1 MNEIIVNGAVENT
14 DDIGTEQFE
23 NHTLERI
30 INISQN
36 RGDSP
41 QSIQYDDDDV
51 VEIIFE
57 DGTSWITPAN
67 KIQDAF
73 EKSNR
78 EIQAGQYVIPDA
90 LHVNTENRGVFKVLV
105 KTVKF
110 FKTKLIGASSAKI
123 NKKFGAV
130 IDDKLMKNEGLF
142 RIDDNWKTK
151 PEPSNPI
158 KGHYLL
164 FIHGFVSSYEGAFGD
179 IFAMCDVQ
187 KKKIEAEFETIDLG
201 SKDTMLAT
209 FIRSQYGSN
218 LLAFNHKTISES
230 PITNTLKLLRAL
242 PVGCTLDIIAHS
254 RGGLIADLLSI
265 CDNGEGIAD
274 SKTSTD
280 ANDGDNKKES
290 EDQKASNFTEDDF
303 STLANSVD
311 AKELRE
317 LKLLAIEKKI
327 KVNKVIRAGS
337 PMNGTYLLSNNLD
350 QFLSAVFAL
359 IELGTKGAAKLNPF
373 YNTIKGFVV
382 SVVGSK
388 SDSNSFPG
396 IAAMVPGSPL
406 LTMLNDSSRNI
417 DTPLLAIEGNAEI
430 GRNLLHSL
438 SVILGNIVH
447 RKANDFIVNTSSM
460 RFGTIRKDGA
470 YVCTTEDYNTTHFN
484 YFCHPNSR
492 NALYEALKWDSIAG
506 VTIPEFTHFS
516 RDELI
521 LQFENQFTR
530 SRGGSDTEIKKP
542 LIFEEAKAVDLL
554 DLIYGTDNKNDR
566 DTYSNTL
573 TIKLVHGDLEF
584 AAFPVMA
591 GHFRDQAIV
600 SAEKDIDRCLD
611 FSLSDHYFLGKYP
624 EDPQDNIIIY
634 NGDNYFKGCI
644 LLGIGEAANFN
655 DFKLRKAVENGIVSY
670 ALHMRDSQKET
681 DKKLKGAI
689 SSLCIGSGF
698 GGLDMDASITAI
710 LFGINNANKRIYEF
724 NKQIIAR
731 SRDEFV
737 EDDQFLVP
745 ITELELIEL
754 FEHKVRDAFYG
765 LKRIKQLNYIL
776 DIVIP
781 AQITK
786 NHGGLKELNT
796 NKTQSYWY
804 DLITKMHGDID
815 GVNGKMSFLS
825 SQGGARVEET
835 IDFYSLELV
844 TKLLASYSKKSNFDK
859 ELSNSLFQLLLPRN
873 LRPMLRGQHNIVWK
887 MDKAIAH
894 IPWEMIH
901 DQDSDND
908 PTFVSSGLVR
918 QLVTSRIFPSEKI
931 TRDLHA
937 LIIGDPIYTK
947 YSQLPGAKEE
957 AELLVSKFEKLSDWQ
972 VTPLIN
978 KGYVEN
984 SLALLNSKY
993 KVLHIC
999 GHGVYDPVTGKTGLV
1014 MEDTLLDTVF
1024 FNNLE
1029 NIPEM
1034 AFINCC
1040 YSGTTDAEYE
1050 ELYENRYKISA
1061 SIGTQLIEMGVKAV
1075 VVTGWAVNDQAA
1087 LAFAD
1092 KFYEQMLNGGTF
1104 GMSTKRARKHVYD
1117 QYDNKTWAAYQC
1129 YGNPWYKLLKKNSR
1143 NTGEIAFNTIEEVSV
1158 ALNNLRQKV
1167 TKKGEGETI
1176 YNRTN
1181 EILDYINKKWP
1192 DEAKLLESVAQI
1204 YFEMDNNEEGINLLD
1219 KVFSMPIANYKVNT
1233 IEQYVYAKLK
1243 GITKH
1248 LPNES
1253 LSPADQKEEAKKS
1266 KKKNDD
1272 TIADVRKKIGNLLC
1286 ISETGDRYSIDG
1298 LICMREAM
1306 ITEGI
1311 KLDKNLLKMKQT
1323 FESAFIKLQYL
1334 GAERAVFPLMM
1345 FSIANYNEGSK
1356 KQMNMDY
1363 LDTSY
1368 PISDL
1373 FDKLKE
1379 QILAAPSDHN
1389 NFWNDIA
1396 LNNINTSKLI
1406 LANVS
1411 ETQNTAT
1418 LQNEIIECYRKEFER
1433 SGNSK
1438 HLRAEIDQYEFLTSF
1453 LNHLRSKNPSKGTMD
1468 SLNKKSKA
1476 VSQIYNELLKLKNL
1490 K

>member
-23 NHTLERI
+23 NHTLERV

-36 RGDSP
+36 RGEAP
-41 QSIQYDDDDV
+41 QSIQYDEDDV

-73 EKSNR
+73 QQSNR
-78 EIQAGQYVIPDA
+78 EIQEGQYVIPDA
-90 LHVNTENRGVFKVLV
+90 LHVNTQNRGVFKVLV
-105 KTVKF
+105 KTIKF
-110 FKTKLIGASSAKI
+110 FKTKLTGTGSAKI
-123 NKKFGAV
+123 NRAFGAIV
-130 IDDKLMKNEGLF
+130 DEKLMKNEGLF
-142 RIDDNWKTK
+142 RIDDKWDTK

-179 IFAMCDVQ
+179 IFKMCDAQ
-187 KKKIEAEFETIDLG
+187 KKKIEAEFEDIDLD
-201 SKDTMLAT
+201 SKDTILGT
-209 FIRSQYGSN
+209 FIKSQYGSN

-230 PITNTLKLLRAL
+230 PITNTLKLLKAL

-254 RGGLIADLLSI
+254 RGGLIADLLSM
-265 CDNGEGIAD
+265 CDNGERKTD
-274 SKTSTD
+274 SEKDKD
-280 ANDGDNKKES
+280 ANDSDTPKEA
-290 EDQKASNFTEDDF
+290 DDKKASNFTEDDM
-303 STLANSVD
+303 STLANDVD

-317 LKLLAIEKKI
+317 LKVLAIQRKI

-373 YNTIKGFVV
+373 YNAIKGFVV

-406 LTMLNDSSRNI
+406 LKMLNDSSRNI
-417 DTPLLAIEGNAEI
+417 ETPLLAIEGNAEI

-438 SVILGNIVH
+438 SVILGNILH
-447 RKANDFIVNTSSM
+447 RRANDFIVNTSSM
-460 RFGTIRKDGA
+460 RFGTLRKNGA
-470 YVCTTEDYNTTHFN
+470 YVCTTEDNNTTHFN

-492 NALYEALKWDSIAG
+492 NAVYQALKWDATPGAI
-506 VTIPEFTHFS
+506 IPEFTHFN

-521 LQFENQFTR
+521 LQFADQFSR
-530 SRGGSDTEIKKP
+530 SRGGSNTEIEQP
-542 LIFEEAKAVDLL
+542 FVFEESKAVDLL
-554 DLIYGTDNKNDR
+554 DIIYGTDNKNDR
-566 DTYSNTL
+566 EAYANTL
-573 TIKLVHGDLEF
+573 TIKLVHGNLEF
-584 AAFPVMA
+584 AKFPVMA

-611 FSLSDHYFLGKYP
+611 YSLSDHYFLGKYP
-624 EDPQDNIIIY
+624 DDPQDNIIIY
-634 NGDNYFKGCI
+634 DGDNYFKGCI
-644 LLGIGEAANFN
+644 LMGIGEAANFN
-655 DFKLRKAVENGIVSY
+655 DFKLRKAVENGVVSY
-670 ALHMRDSQKET
+670 ALYMRDSQKET
-681 DKKLKGAI
+681 DTKLKGSI

-737 EDDQFLVP
+737 DDDQFLVP

-765 LKRIKQLNYIL
+765 LNRIKELNYNL

-781 AQITK
+781 TEITK

-804 DLITKMHGDID
+804 DLITKMEGDID

-835 IDFYSLELV
+835 VDFYSLELV
-844 TKLLASYSKKSNFDK
+844 TKLLDSYSKKSNFDTQ
-859 ELSNSLFQLLLPRN
+859 LSNSLFQLLLPRN

-887 MDKAIAH
+887 MDKEIAH

-957 AELLVSKFEKLSDWQ
+957 AELLVGKFDKLSDWQ

-999 GHGVYDPVTGKTGLV
+999 GHGVYDPATGKTGLV
-1014 MEDTLLDTVF
+1014 MEDSLLDTVF

-1040 YSGTTDAEYE
+1040 YSGTTDTEYE
-1050 ELYENRYKISA
+1050 ELYENRYNISA

-1117 QYDNKTWAAYQC
+1117 NYDNKTWAAYQC
-1129 YGNPWYKLLKKNSR
+1129 YGNPWYKLLKKNTR
-1143 NTGEIAFNTIEEVSV
+1143 NKGKIEFNTIEEASV
-1158 ALNNLRQKV
+1158 ALNNLRQEV
-1167 TKKGEGETI
+1167 IKKGEGEAI
-1176 YNRTN
+1176 FNKTN
-1181 EILDYINKKWP
+1181 NILEFISKKWP
-1192 DEAKLLESVAQI
+1192 DETKLLESVACI
-1204 YFEMDNNEEGINLLD
+1204 YFEMDFNEEGINLLD
-1219 KVFSMPIANYKVNT
+1219 RVFNMPSANYKVNT
-1233 IEQYVYAKLK
+1233 IEKYVYAKLK
-1243 GITKH
+1243 SITKH
-1248 LPNES
+1248 LPNDS
-1253 LSPADQKEEAKKS
+1253 LSPAEKKEEKEKS
-1266 KKKNDD
+1266 KKRNDA
-1272 TIADVRKKIGNLLC
+1272 TIADVRKKMDNLLC

-1306 ITEGI
+1306 ISERAAF
-1311 KLDKNLLKMKQT
+1311 DKNLVNMKTT
-1323 FESAFIKLQYL
+1323 FELAYNSLQHL
-1334 GAERAVFPLMM
+1334 GAKRAVFPLMM
-1345 FSIANYNEGSK
+1345 FSFANYNEGPKQQK
-1356 KQMNMDY
+1356 KIDY
-1363 LDTSY
+1363 LDESY
-1368 PISDL
+1368 VISDL

-1379 QILAAPSDHN
+1379 LILAAPSGHI

-1396 LNNINTSKLI
+1396 LNNINTSKLM
-1406 LANVS
+1406 LANAS
-1411 ETQNTAT
+1411 DTKNTAA
-1418 LQNEIIECYRKEFER
+1418 LQDEIIKSYRKEFER
-1433 SGNSK
+1433 SGTSK
-1438 HLRAEIDQYEFLTSF
+1438 NLRAEIDQYEFLKCF
-1453 LNHLRSKNPSKGTMD
+1453 LNHLIDKKPTEGILD
-1468 SLNKKSKA
+1468 SLKIKYKA
-1476 VSQIYNELLKLKNL
+1476 VNQIYNELLKLKNL